1 MMGMLRAL
9 VIGATGGIGREVAR
23 ILAEPGMEIVCH
35 GHVDDERMETLL
47 EDIRSRGGRA
57 RAVIRTLECAEDV
70 IEEID
75 ALLPVDILVVSFGPM
90 IRASVVDTETESWRH
105 MAELNFVMPSAAISR
120 CLPAMKERN
129 FGRILLFGA
138 TRADRIRG
146 YETIAA
152 YAAAK
157 TGLASVVKS
166 AARQTGSYDI
176 CINALC
182 PGYVDTEYYDDAERE
197 RAARATPGG
206 RMTDPAEVAEMA
218 GVLLSRRNRSVTGA
232 IVPIDGGL
240 G

>member
-1 MMGMLRAL
+1 MMGILRAL

-23 ILAEPGMEIVCH
+23 VLAEPGMEIVCH

-57 RAVIRTLECAEDV
+57 RAVIRTLECAENL

-90 IRASVVDTETESWRH
+90 IRASVADMETESWRR
-105 MAELNFVMPSAAISR
+105 MAELNFVMPSAAVSR

-129 FGRILLFGA
+129 FGRILLFGG
-138 TRADRIRG
+138 TRTDRIRG

-166 AARQTGSYDI
+166 VARQTGSYDI

-197 RAARATPGG
+197 RAARAAPGG
-206 RMTDPAEVAEMA
+206 RMTDPAEVAELA
-218 GVLLSRRNRSVTGA
+218 GTLLSRRNRSVTGA

>member
-1 MMGMLRAL
+1 MGTLRAL

-23 ILAEPGMEIVCH
+23 ALAEPGMEIVCH
-35 GHVDDERMETLL
+35 GHVDDERIGTLL
-47 EDIRSRGGRA
+47 EDIRSRGA
-57 RAVIRTLECAEDV
+57 SAQAVIRTIECADDI

-90 IRASVVDTETESWRH
+90 IRAPVAETETEAWRR
-105 MAELNFVMPSAAISR
+105 MAELNFVLPSAAVSR
-120 CLPAMKERN
+120 CLPAMQERN
-129 FGRILLFGA
+129 FGRILLFGG
-138 TRADRIRG
+138 TRTDRIRG

-166 AARQTGSYDI
+166 VARQTGSYDI

-182 PGYVDTEYYDDAERE
+182 PGYVDTEYYDDVDRE
-197 RAARATPGG
+197 RTARAAPGG
-206 RMTDPAEVAEMA
+206 RMIDPAEVAEMA

-232 IVPIDGGL
+232 VIPIDAGL

>member
-1 MMGMLRAL
+1 MMGTLRAL

-23 ILAEPGMEIVCH
+23 VLAQPGMEIVCH

-57 RAVIRTLECAEDV
+57 RAVIRTLECAEDL

-75 ALLPVDILVVSFGPM
+75 GLLPVDILVVAFGPM
-90 IRASVVDTETESWRH
+90 IRASVTDTETESWRR
-105 MAELNFVMPSAAISR
+105 MAELNFVMPSAAVSR
-120 CLPAMKERN
+120 CLPAMKEGN
-129 FGRILLFGA
+129 FGRILLFGG
-138 TRADRIRG
+138 TRTDRIRG

-166 AARQTGSYDI
+166 VARQTGSYDI

-182 PGYVDTEYYDDAERE
+182 PGYVDTEYYDDGERE
-197 RAARATPGG
+197 RAARAAPGG
-206 RMTDPAEVAEMA
+206 RMIDPTEVAEMA

>member
-23 ILAEPGMEIVCH
+23 VLAQPGMEIVCH
-35 GHVDDERMETLL
+35 GRADDERMETLL
-47 EDIRSRGGRA
+47 EDIRSRGGSA
-57 RAVIRTLECAEDV
+57 RAVIRTLECAEDI

-90 IRASVVDTETESWRH
+90 IRGSVADTETEVWRQ
-105 MAELNFVMPSAAISR
+105 MAELNLVLPSAAISR
-120 CLPAMKERN
+120 CLPTMKERD
-129 FGRILLFGA
+129 FGRILVFGG
-138 TRADRIRG
+138 TRTDRIRG

-166 AARQTGSYDI
+166 VARQTGSYDI

-197 RAARATPGG
+197 RAARAAPAG
-206 RMTDPAEVAEMA
+206 RMIDPAEVAEMA
-218 GVLLSRRNRSVTGA
+218 GVLLSRGNRSVTGA